1 MIKDTNVYLK
11 DIMKKILNSYSIIDE
26 LSDKP
31 NDLQLLKIELQKI
44 NGFLLV
50 LSKKIYLDNID
61 QLTTKKLENKI
72 SLYFQ
77 NYDFSREIN
86 LLIDTYANDSL
97 RVKNIRMSVINSLND
112 GKLIES
118 IYEKYNNFS

>member
-11 DIMKKILNSYSIIDE
+11 DIKKKILNSYSIIDE

-86 LLIDTYANDSL
+86 LLIDSYANDNL
-97 RVKNIRMSVINSLND
+97 RVKNIRMSVIKSLND

>member
-50 LSKKIYLDNID
+50 LSKKICLDNVD

-72 SLYFQ
+72 SLYLQ

-86 LLIDTYANDSL
+86 KLIDTYANDNL
-97 RVKNIRMSVINSLND
+97 RVKNIRMSVIKSLND

-118 IYEKYNNFS
+118 IYEKYNNF

>member
-86 LLIDTYANDSL
+86 LLIDTYANDNL
-97 RVKNIRMSVINSLND
+97 RVKNIRMSVIKSLND

>member
-72 SLYFQ
+72 SLYLQ

-86 LLIDTYANDSL
+86 KLIDTYANDNL
-97 RVKNIRMSVINSLND
+97 RVKNIRMSVIKSLND

-118 IYEKYNNFS
+118 IYEKYNNF

>member
-50 LSKKIYLDNID
+50 LSKKICLDNVD

-86 LLIDTYANDSL
+86 KLIDTYANDNL

-118 IYEKYNNFS
+118 IYEKYNNF

>member
-1 MIKDTNVYLK
+1 MIKDTNAYLK

-50 LSKKIYLDNID
+50 LSKKICLDNVD

-86 LLIDTYANDSL
+86 KLIDTYANDNL

-118 IYEKYNNFS
+118 IYEKYNNF

>member
-50 LSKKIYLDNID
+50 LSKKICLDNVD

-86 LLIDTYANDSL
+86 KLIDTYANDNL
-97 RVKNIRMSVINSLND
+97 RVKNIRMSVIKSLND

-118 IYEKYNNFS
+118 IYEKYNNLS

>member
-86 LLIDTYANDSL
+86 LLIDTYANDNL
-97 RVKNIRMSVINSLND
+97 RVKNIRMSVIKSLND
-112 GKLIES
+112 GKLIEF

>member
-50 LSKKIYLDNID
+50 LSKKICLDNVD

-86 LLIDTYANDSL
+86 LLIDTYANDNL
-97 RVKNIRMSVINSLND
+97 RVKNIRMSVIKSLND

-118 IYEKYNNFS
+118 IYEKYNNLS

>member
-1 MIKDTNVYLK
+1 
-11 DIMKKILNSYSIIDE
+11 MKL
-26 LSDKP
+26 
-31 NDLQLLKIELQKI
+31 ELQKI

-50 LSKKIYLDNID
+50 LSKKICLDNVD

-72 SLYFQ
+72 SLYLQ

-86 LLIDTYANDSL
+86 KLIDTYANDNL

-118 IYEKYNNFS
+118 IYEKYNNF

>member
-86 LLIDTYANDSL
+86 KLIDTYANDNL

-118 IYEKYNNFS
+118 IYEKYNSFS

>member
-26 LSDKP
+26 LSDQP
-31 NDLQLLKIELQKI
+31 DDLQLLKIELQKI

-50 LSKKIYLDNID
+50 LSKKLYLINVDHSTI
-61 QLTTKKLENKI
+61 KKLEDKI
-72 SLYFQ
+72 ILYFK

-86 LLIDTYANDSL
+86 LLIDTYANDNL
-97 RVKNIRMSVINSLND
+97 RVKNIRMSIINSLND
-112 GKLIES
+112 GKLMES
-118 IYEKYNNFS
+118 IYEKYNSFS

>member
-50 LSKKIYLDNID
+50 LSKRLYLINID
-61 QLTTKKLENKI
+61 HSNKQNMFFVVLSKQLLRRRAASWCRAKKRLEYPAKLE
-72 SLYFQ
+72 
-77 NYDFSREIN
+77 
-86 LLIDTYANDSL
+86 
-97 RVKNIRMSVINSLND
+97 
-112 GKLIES
+112 
-118 IYEKYNNFS
+118 

>member
-50 LSKKIYLDNID
+50 LSKKICLDNVD

-86 LLIDTYANDSL
+86 KLIDTYANDNL
-97 RVKNIRMSVINSLND
+97 RVKNIQMSVINSLND

-118 IYEKYNNFS
+118 IYEKYNNF

>member
-50 LSKKIYLDNID
+50 LSKKICLDNVD

-86 LLIDTYANDSL
+86 KLIDTYANDNL

-112 GKLIES
+112 GKLIET
-118 IYEKYNNFS
+118 IYEKYNNF

>member
-50 LSKKIYLDNID
+50 LSKKICLDNVD

-86 LLIDTYANDSL
+86 LLIDTYANDNL

-112 GKLIES
+112 GKLIEF

>member
-26 LSDKP
+26 LSDQP
-31 NDLQLLKIELQKI
+31 DDLQLLKIELQKI

-50 LSKKIYLDNID
+50 LSKKLYLINVDHSTI
-61 QLTTKKLENKI
+61 KKLEAKI
-72 SLYFQ
+72 ILYFK

-86 LLIDTYANDSL
+86 LLIDTYANDNL
-97 RVKNIRMSVINSLND
+97 RVKNIRMSIINSLND
-112 GKLIES
+112 GKLMES
-118 IYEKYNNFS
+118 IYEKYNSFS

>member
-50 LSKKIYLDNID
+50 LSKKICLDNVD

-86 LLIDTYANDSL
+86 LLIDTYANDNL
-97 RVKNIRMSVINSLND
+97 RVKNIRMSVIKSLND

>member
-26 LSDKP
+26 LSDQP
-31 NDLQLLKIELQKI
+31 DDLQLLKIELQKI

-50 LSKKIYLDNID
+50 LSKKLYLINVDHSTI
-61 QLTTKKLENKI
+61 KKLENKI

-86 LLIDTYANDSL
+86 LLIDTYANDNL